1 MANAYDSIQQRLSR
15 RQHVVLDGAIGSE
28 IVRRGVRW
36 RQHGMRTD
44 PDIVQAVHEDY
55 IKAGADIITTNT
67 FQLTRRTYLN
77 LFQNLEH
84 MRRIGAPD
92 LESQATALVAK
103 SVLLARRAR
112 EKTAGDRPVAVAGSI
127 SPLNHCFRPDL
138 SPAPAEA
145 LREHAESAELL
156 ANAGVDLILLETMN
170 NIREAEA
177 ALQAAKSTHLPI
189 WASFALAPGGK
200 SILSGEPIADGVR
213 ALESLGSDAILLNC
227 APPADITAGLQELGK
242 ICNLPFGAYAHIG
255 RYDPPSWKFDFHPQF
270 VDTDN
275 WPPKK
280 YAACAEKWRQM
291 GAVII
296 GGCCGTMP
304 AHIKAVKEALP

>member
-1 MANAYDSIQQRLSR
+1 MGNAYDSIQQRLSR
-15 RQHVVLDGAIGSE
+15 REQVVLDGAIGSE

-44 PDIVQAVHEDY
+44 PDMVRAVHEDY
-55 IKAGADIITTNT
+55 VTAGADVITTNT

-77 LFQNLEH
+77 LFQNVEH
-84 MRRIGAPD
+84 MRRIGAPG
-92 LESQATALVAK
+92 LASQTAALIAK
-103 SVLLARRAR
+103 AVLLARQAR
-112 EKTAGDRPVAVAGSI
+112 ESSAGNMPVAIAGSI

-138 SPAPAEA
+138 SPPPEEA

-170 NIREAEA
+170 NVSEAEA
-177 ALQAAKSTHLPI
+177 ALQAASRTGLPI

-200 SILSGEPIADGVR
+200 SILSGEPIADAVR
-213 ALESLGSDAILLNC
+213 ALESIGCDAILLNC
-227 APPADITAGLQELGK
+227 APPADITAGLEELSK

-270 VDTDN
+270 VGIDK
-275 WPPKK
+275 WPPEK
-280 YAACAEKWRQM
+280 YAACAGKWRQM
-291 GAVII
+291 GSAII
-296 GGCCGTMP
+296 GGCCGTTP
-304 AHIKAVKEALP
+304 AHIKAVKEALK